1 MFLNRSLLSFMDVIN
16 MRTQNIYIYIYI
28 YIYILVDF
36 ILFFYLILLDI
47 SSFFI

>member
-16 MRTQNIYIYIYI
+16 MRTQYIYI